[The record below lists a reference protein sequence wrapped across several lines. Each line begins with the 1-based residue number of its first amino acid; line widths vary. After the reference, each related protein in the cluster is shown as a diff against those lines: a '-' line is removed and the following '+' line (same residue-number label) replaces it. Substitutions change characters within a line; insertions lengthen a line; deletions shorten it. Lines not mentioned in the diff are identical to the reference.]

1 MSRGTGTGTGTMS
14 CEVGLVD
21 GWVGMIGGEM
31 HCILGAGVLLDRRQ
45 SRRIRVIVV
54 FIMKNDRV
62 VRHGTT

>member
-1 MSRGTGTGTGTMS
+1 MS